1 MEFKINQLDKC
12 KQEVEFDIPYS
23 ELGPH
28 FEKAYKKYSE
38 KVSIPGFRKGKV
50 PFHILK
56 KMYGDAI
63 EQGSLEDVANDVF
76 KEYIKNNKIKPLGEG
91 SLTDMNYDAGKKFTF
106 KVQYEIKPEFEVN
119 NYKGLE
125 ITKTIYPVDDHSID
139 DEVGYLRSK
148 NAAYEKA
155 EKAIDDNFV
164 ITADVQRLDDTGVP
178 IIGETEKDVKFYLND
193 EGLNKELKEQLKN
206 AADGEEVILSVTSQN
221 DKDKK
226 EKYKAKITK
235 IEKIILPELKP
246 EFFNKIYKKEINTE
260 EEFRNRI
267 KEDLENIYKN
277 MSEQDLR
284 DNIVNELIKLNDIP
298 VPDILVENIL
308 KSYIEDIKNQNP
320 KRELPP
326 DFKEEEYRKTKR
338 VDAILQVKWY
348 LIRDK
353 IIEIKKM
360 EVTDEDMEP
369 VIEADSKKYNI
380 PVDKIRNVYKNNPD
394 VKYKLL
400 DKKLIDFL
408 VQNSNIKEVVHTH
421 EHKVTA

>member
-1 MEFKINQLDKC
+1 
-12 KQEVEFDIPYS
+12 
-23 ELGPH
+23 
-28 FEKAYKKYSE
+28 
-38 KVSIPGFRKGKV
+38 
-50 PFHILK
+50 
-56 KMYGDAI
+56 
-63 EQGSLEDVANDVF
+63 
-76 KEYIKNNKIKPLGEG
+76 
-91 SLTDMNYDAGKKFTF
+91 
-106 KVQYEIKPEFEVN
+106 
-119 NYKGLE
+119 LE

-206 AADGEEVILSVTSQN
+206 AADSEEVILSVTSQN

-246 EFFNKIYKKEINTE
+246 EFFNKIYKKEINNE

-308 KSYIEDIKNQNP
+308 NSYIEDIKNQNP

-326 DFKEEEYRKTKR
+326 DFNEEEYRKTKR

-353 IIEIKKM
+353 IIEIEKM